1 MLVFTSNLTF
11 RFGFTC
17 LPSSLPFLYFACPF
31 AIIRSL
37 ARSLAGARY
46 VPVKHKDTGRYELVL
61 ISELEGMKQ
70 SGLVVSER
78 GIDVFAE
85 AK

>member
-1 MLVFTSNLTF
+1 MLPPL
-11 RFGFTC
+11 
-17 LPSSLPFLYFACPF
+17 LPFASPF
-31 AIIRSL
+31 SDTLL
-37 ARSLAGARY
+37 APLLLCSHFLAGARY

-78 GIDVFAE
+78 GVDFFAD

>member
-1 MLVFTSNLTF
+1 MV
-11 RFGFTC
+11 
-17 LPSSLPFLYFACPF
+17 
-31 AIIRSL
+31 RSI
-37 ARSLAGARY
+37 AGARY

-70 SGLVVSER
+70 SGLVVNER
-78 GIDVFAE
+78 GVDVFAD